1 MMGFMSRNLLQI
13 FSVKCPHEF
22 SWPRKTVSGEYYQVC
37 LVCGEEYQYDWPS
50 MRRLG
55 KRTSSSPQVTGT
67 EANESVARKASWTP
81 RARRLKSP
89 LAVQLRVQGS
99 SDFRPAVIENI
110 SQSGLFLKIEDCPP
124 RHETL
129 EMIFEMP
136 VEISGQHNAK
146 VLCIGKVVRV
156 TEPADGSSESGC
168 AVTILD
174 YHFLHDEERKKG
186 QSGRRPHSN
195 SDQLV

>member
-1 MMGFMSRNLLQI
+1 
-13 FSVKCPHEF
+13 
-22 SWPRKTVSGEYYQVC
+22 
-37 LVCGEEYQYDWPS
+37 

-55 KRTSSSPQVTGT
+55 KRTESGSQVSGT

-89 LAVQLRVQGS
+89 IAVQLRVQGGS
-99 SDFRPAVIENI
+99 EFRPGTIENI
-110 SQSGLFLKIEDCPP
+110 SQSGLFLKLEDCPA

-146 VLCIGKVVRV
+146 VLCIGKVVRLA
-156 TEPADGSSESGC
+156 EPADRSPESGC

-186 QSGRRPHSN
+186 QPGRRPRSS
-195 SDQLV
+195 SDQLA